1 MLLEMLKQ
9 SETLLVRSRLVNGGF
24 EVDWMLYILIAEW
37 GFSSGRANAVMK
49 KKNKRDFVCL
59 CPPIEV
65 SIEILTLQNHLV

>member
-1 MLLEMLKQ
+1 
-9 SETLLVRSRLVNGGF
+9 
-24 EVDWMLYILIAEW
+24 MLYILIAEW

-49 KKNKRDFVCL
+49 KEKEMRDFVCL

>member
-1 MLLEMLKQ
+1 
-9 SETLLVRSRLVNGGF
+9 
-24 EVDWMLYILIAEW
+24 MLYILIAEW
-37 GFSSGRANAVMK
+37 GFSSGRANAVVKK